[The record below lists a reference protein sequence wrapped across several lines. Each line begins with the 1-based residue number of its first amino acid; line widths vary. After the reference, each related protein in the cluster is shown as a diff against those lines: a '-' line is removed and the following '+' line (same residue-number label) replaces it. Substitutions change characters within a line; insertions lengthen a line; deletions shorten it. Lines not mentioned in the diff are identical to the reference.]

1 MTSTMLLLFYMITIV
16 CVARLYRE
24 YIEKH
29 CKQNETKKEL
39 DQMDK
44 QILIELQLLKVF
56 SFPHI
61 VDSKFVGLVVFL
73 ISNLLTGIVNLSI
86 NTLYV
91 ANVSAFIIIC
101 IYNFVVYFLPYLG
114 YYYILIVNKKKVE

>member
-1 MTSTMLLLFYMITIV
+1 MLLLFYMITIV

-44 QILIELQLLKVF
+44 QILIEQQLLKVF